1 MVRSPF
7 RRPKNSRIVFALG
20 VPFCGSTALGNML
33 NALRPGMYPG
43 ELERTPQNMPFYN
56 GPARLVRC
64 LVCQDVS
71 EGCRVWPEARV
82 TELGA
87 LSLPDMYRSLLTAAK
102 SDVLVDGSK
111 SPGYLQRVAGE
122 LAPHAELRALILVRD
137 PIHSMSTYISSRLR
151 LGHETPAWQA
161 ANFWRDTYA
170 HALTLVA
177 SLGIPSLIF
186 PTGLLRDTRP
196 DALEWNTRPLRRFL
210 GVDDIALPTEPT
222 AVDALFGASHQLGG
236 NPNVQRPGA
245 VARTVA
251 SSREVRT
258 ERFVELA
265 DAFLQSPSA
274 PELAKMLGLSVREIV
289 TARPE

>member
-7 RRPKNSRIVFALG
+7 RRTRPARIVFALG

-43 ELERTPQNMPFYN
+43 ELERTPQNLPFYS

-64 LVCQDVS
+64 HICYDAP
-71 EGCRVWPEARV
+71 EPCPVWPEDRV
-82 TELGA
+82 TELGM
-87 LSLPDMYRSLLTAAK
+87 LSLPEMYRSLMTAAK

-111 SPGYLQRVAGE
+111 SPGYFQRVAPE

-137 PIHSMSTYISSRLR
+137 PVHSMSTYIASRLR
-151 LGHETPAWQA
+151 RGNETPAWQA

-186 PTGLLRDTRP
+186 RTELLRDTRP
-196 DALEWNTRPLRRFL
+196 EALELNTRPLRRFL
-210 GVDDIALPTEPT
+210 GIDDLVLPTEP
-222 AVDALFGASHQLGG
+222 AAIDALFGPSHQLGG

-245 VARTVA
+245 VERSVA
-251 SSREVRT
+251 SSSEVRA
-258 ERFVELA
+258 ERFEELA